1 MTRGLLTVRRFG
13 AARQQLAEC
22 SQGHSSIYARSRA
35 RDPHASGFRASVA
48 VAAVLALG
56 FSVLAVARG
65 PLGARDSDYEM
76 AVAQAHKRY
85 AADQAGKVTN
95 SIPALASVSPN
106 LYGIVVVRVDGKVF
120 EAGDARTSLVPT
132 EVIAPFTAALVAE
145 QRGADVLTST
155 TGALAGTAPLPPAR
169 NTADWGEAP
178 SHALAPEGALAML
191 GLVQPQGNA
200 EGKWRALLDTLGG
213 FSGRELSLDER
224 VYQSA
229 ASTAERINAK
239 ARDLSGDGRL
249 TDDPKS
255 TADLYLK
262 QGSVAL
268 TTRDLAIM
276 AATLAN
282 DGVNPVNQKRVVSQ
296 PVAKNIQTLLIQSG
310 WRGGKKAAWL
320 REAGVGAM
328 AGHSGVIIMVVPG
341 RLGIAVYSPP
351 LDSAGNSVRAQ
362 RALRY
367 LVQTLFIGPD
377 PTAP

>member
-1 MTRGLLTVRRFG
+1 
-13 AARQQLAEC
+13 
-22 SQGHSSIYARSRA
+22 
-35 RDPHASGFRASVA
+35 VA
-48 VAAVLALG
+48 LALG
-56 FSVLAVARG
+56 LSVLASARG
-65 PLGARDSDYEM
+65 PLGARDSDYET
-76 AVAQAHKRY
+76 AIAQAHKRY
-85 AADQAGKVTN
+85 AADQSGKVTN
-95 SIPALASVSPN
+95 SVPALASVAPN
-106 LYGIVVVRVDGKVF
+106 LYGIVIVRVDGKVF

-132 EVIAPFTAALVAE
+132 EVAAPFTAALVAE
-145 QRGADVLTST
+145 QRGADVFSSST
-155 TGALAGTAPLPPAR
+155 LGAVAGTAPVPPGR
-169 NTADWGEAP
+169 NPADWGKAP
-178 SHALAPEGALAML
+178 TTPLAPEGALAAL
-191 GLVQPQGNA
+191 SLVQPQGNT
-200 EGKWRALLDTLGG
+200 EGKWRALLDNLNG
-213 FSGRELSLDER
+213 FSGRELALDER

-229 ASTAERINAK
+229 LSSAERLKAK

-249 TDDPKS
+249 ADEPGA

-296 PVAKNIQTLLIQSG
+296 PVAKNIQTMLIESG

-320 REAGVGAM
+320 KQGGVGAIS
-328 AGHSGVIIMVVPG
+328 GESGVIIMMVPG
-341 RLGIAVYSPP
+341 RMGIAVYAPP

-377 PTAP
+377 PTAPTAP